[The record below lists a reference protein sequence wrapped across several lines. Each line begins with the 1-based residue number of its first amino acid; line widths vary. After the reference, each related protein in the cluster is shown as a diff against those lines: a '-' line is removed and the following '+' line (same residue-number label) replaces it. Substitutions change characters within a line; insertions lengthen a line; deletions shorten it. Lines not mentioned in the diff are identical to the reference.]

1 MFLKDMTHNYL
12 GYMIWNH
19 EYAVNKVYFFMFAQ
33 QETAGFKSNP
43 SRIFFFCGQSFAE
56 GVFTVKYKVIM
67 PYLSELK
74 NVSEM
79 SNVLH
84 YLVPYKCLIQ
94 VSLLTYLEFVEII
107 KNVFKKKWLSIF
119 S

>member
-1 MFLKDMTHNYL
+1 
-12 GYMIWNH
+12 
-19 EYAVNKVYFFMFAQ
+19 
-33 QETAGFKSNP
+33 
-43 SRIFFFCGQSFAE
+43 
-56 GVFTVKYKVIM
+56 M

-84 YLVPYKCLIQ
+84 SLVPYNCFIQ
-94 VSLLTYLEFVEII
+94 VSLLTYFEIVEII
-107 KNVFKKKWLSIF
+107 INVFKEKWLSIF

>member
-1 MFLKDMTHNYL
+1 
-12 GYMIWNH
+12 
-19 EYAVNKVYFFMFAQ
+19 MFAQ

-79 SNVLH
+79 SNV
-84 YLVPYKCLIQ
+84 
-94 VSLLTYLEFVEII
+94 
-107 KNVFKKKWLSIF
+107 
-119 S
+119 